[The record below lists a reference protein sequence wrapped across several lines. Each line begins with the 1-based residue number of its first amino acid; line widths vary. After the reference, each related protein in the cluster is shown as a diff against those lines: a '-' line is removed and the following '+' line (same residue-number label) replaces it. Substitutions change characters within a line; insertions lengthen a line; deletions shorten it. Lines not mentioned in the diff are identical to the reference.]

1 MIGLLDTGLS
11 GPLAGGTRLSHRFW
25 LDGDGHVANG
35 PARPDLMGHGT
46 ALAELIH
53 TGAPSI
59 SIVNAQVFG
68 AEGTS
73 SPAAI
78 AAGLHWLIDNGVRIV
93 NMSFGLREDR
103 RILAQACRSAVQAG
117 LLLVTAVPAMGAMV
131 FPAAYPGTVR
141 VTGDGRCHAG
151 DVSLIDDGRVHF
163 GADPHLT
170 GGPASPWRRSAVAG
184 ASVATARITARLAR
198 LLHRFPGAANEQLLA
213 RLEAE
218 AIHAGPQREH
228 LHAG

>member
-11 GPLAGGTRLSHRFW
+11 GHLAGGTRLSRRFW
-25 LDGDGHVANG
+25 LDEGGDIAHG

-53 TGAPSI
+53 ADAPSI
-59 SIVNAQVFG
+59 PMVNAQVFG
-68 AEGTS
+68 ADGTS

-78 AAGLHWLIDNGVRIV
+78 AAGLRWLIDNGVRIV
-93 NMSFGLREDR
+93 NMSFGLAEDR
-103 RILAQACRSAVQAG
+103 RVLAEACRSAVQAG

-151 DVSLIDDGRVHF
+151 HVSLIDDGRVHF
-163 GADPHLT
+163 GASPHLT
-170 GGPASPWRRSAVAG
+170 GRPASPWRQSAVAG
-184 ASVATARITARLAR
+184 ASVAAARVTARLAR
-198 LLHRFPGAANEQLLA
+198 LLHRFPDAANRQLLA

-218 AIHAGPQREH
+218 AAHLGPQREH